1 MQLSLYGL
9 YAITDSVFIPT
20 TRFVETIEQAIMGG
34 AQVIQYRDKSH
45 DKVRQLEQAQ
55 AIHNLCQKYQIPFLI
70 NDNVALAQQVEA
82 DGVHLGNNDV
92 EISTARILLGDDA
105 IIGASC
111 YNQMDLARQALEE
124 GATYVAFGSFFN
136 SATKPQAVHAS
147 VDLLREA
154 REIFDCPLVA
164 IGGITPDNG
173 AELIAAGADC
183 LAVIQGVFGQTDV
196 ITAAQR
202 YAQLFPEQT
211 E

>member
-1 MQLSLYGL
+1 MQLPLYGL
-9 YAITDSVFIPT
+9 YAITDSDLIPAAQFI
-20 TRFVETIEQAIMGG
+20 ETIEQAIMGG

-55 AIHNLCQKYQIPFLI
+55 AIRDLCQKYQIPFLI

-92 EISTARILLGDDA
+92 EIATARILLGDDA

-124 GATYVAFGSFFN
+124 GATYVAFGRFFD
-136 SATKPQAVHAS
+136 SATKPEAVHAS

-154 REIFDCPLVA
+154 KEIFDCPLVA

-211 E
+211 